1 MHCLFFVFMM
11 RRPPRSTRTATLF
24 PYPALFRSRRTFW
37 GPVVVAVLV
46 PPLLLLPGAV
56 GILGNDISALF
67 LEAGRVMAKPG
78 TVDLLAGRLPGPSA
92 PQWIGLLLVPIA
104 VVALLRSRTR
114 LAVVACWL
122 VVALASV
129 EKLVLSR
136 VTIDLPAGAT
146 RPGPRFPPLVTT
158 SDDPRAGQERV

>member
-24 PYPALFRSRRTFW
+24 PYPALFRSRRTVW
-37 GPVVVAVLV
+37 GPVLVAVLV

-78 TVDLLAGRLPGPSA
+78 TVDLLAGRLPGPSRSEEHTSEL
-92 PQWIGLLLVPIA
+92 QSLMRISYA
-104 VVALLRSRTR
+104 VFCLKKKKHPSI
-114 LAVVACWL
+114 
-122 VVALASV
+122 
-129 EKLVLSR
+129 
-136 VTIDLPAGAT
+136 TI
-146 RPGPRFPPLVTT
+146 
-158 SDDPRAGQERV
+158 